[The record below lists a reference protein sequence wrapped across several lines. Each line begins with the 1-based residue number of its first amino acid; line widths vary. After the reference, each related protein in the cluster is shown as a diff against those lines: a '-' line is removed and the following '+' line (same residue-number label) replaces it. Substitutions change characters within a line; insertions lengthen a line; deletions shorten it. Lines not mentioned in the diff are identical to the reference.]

1 MDAVWS
7 RKAQE
12 GSFVVGQR
20 PKSKAL
26 LQGPARENAFD
37 LTGRTGAAQREKQY
51 SRLTIYSLRVG

>member
-12 GSFVVGQR
+12 GSFVGQR

-26 LQGPARENAFD
+26 LQGPAREHAFD
-37 LTGRTGAAQREKQY
+37 LTGRTGAAQL
-51 SRLTIYSLRVG
+51 SI